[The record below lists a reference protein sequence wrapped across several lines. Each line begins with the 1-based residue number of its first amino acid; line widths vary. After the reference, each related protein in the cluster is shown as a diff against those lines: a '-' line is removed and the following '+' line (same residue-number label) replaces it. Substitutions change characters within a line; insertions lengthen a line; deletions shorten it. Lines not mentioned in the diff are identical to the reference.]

1 MEDLE
6 SAVMEIVGVDL
17 QNTANSDFLICLSV
31 EEDTASSVAKESIN
45 QSGATS
51 SFWPPKAEEFVSI
64 LLQDGFYIAQVNI
77 GYGQRWR
84 RKSGLSKNL
93 SWKSILLKE
102 LTQSYLQGDKL
113 CMSA

>member
-17 QNTANSDFLICLSV
+17 QNTANSDSLTCLSV

-45 QSGATS
+45 QSEAMS

-64 LLQDGFYIAQVNI
+64 LLQDGFYIA
-77 GYGQRWR
+77 
-84 RKSGLSKNL
+84 
-93 SWKSILLKE
+93 
-102 LTQSYLQGDKL
+102 
-113 CMSA
+113 

>member
-17 QNTANSDFLICLSV
+17 QNTANSDSLTCLSV

-51 SFWPPKAEEFVSI
+51 SF
-64 LLQDGFYIAQVNI
+64 
-77 GYGQRWR
+77 
-84 RKSGLSKNL
+84 
-93 SWKSILLKE
+93 
-102 LTQSYLQGDKL
+102 
-113 CMSA
+113 

>member
-17 QNTANSDFLICLSV
+17 QNTANSDSLTCLSV

-45 QSGATS
+45 QSGATP
-51 SFWPPKAEEFVSI
+51 SFW
-64 LLQDGFYIAQVNI
+64 
-77 GYGQRWR
+77 

-93 SWKSILLKE
+93 SWKSILL
-102 LTQSYLQGDKL
+102 
-113 CMSA
+113 